1 MMGTRSFKDRES
13 GLLYVKTGVLALE
26 SHFAISRHFLSW
38 LRRQM

>member
-1 MMGTRSFKDRES
+1 MGTRSFKDRES
-13 GLLYVKTGVLALE
+13 ELLYVKTGFWRVE